1 MRWPCARLGVRG
13 RRRCRPCEEHLHR
26 RLTGTERWRLRL
38 LLGPGRLR
46 GTCDHH
52 RIRTKAA
59 PVNALSGG
67 GGRGPRGGISLGPQS
82 GAPYIPEHSPG
93 ARFACERGL
102 RRTDL
107 ADKPG
112 GRCPFAWQ
120 LVQVFRAVAQ
130 RIGHSLR
137 VGPESS
143 SAMGCGASKPP
154 ESPGSAPE
162 KQSIYRAL
170 DVKPPAS
177 AAPPKPPAAVAELQ
191 RPTALQKQVAEG

>member
-1 MRWPCARLGVRG
+1 
-13 RRRCRPCEEHLHR
+13 
-26 RLTGTERWRLRL
+26 
-38 LLGPGRLR
+38 
-46 GTCDHH
+46 
-52 RIRTKAA
+52 
-59 PVNALSGG
+59 
-67 GGRGPRGGISLGPQS
+67 
-82 GAPYIPEHSPG
+82 
-93 ARFACERGL
+93 
-102 RRTDL
+102 
-107 ADKPG
+107 
-112 GRCPFAWQ
+112 
-120 LVQVFRAVAQ
+120 VAQ

>member
-52 RIRTKAA
+52 Q
-59 PVNALSGG
+59 NAGE
-67 GGRGPRGGISLGPQS
+67 RVERRETARAGIS
-82 GAPYIPEHSPG
+82 APLPHAVLPRNIPEPSPG

-112 GRCPFAWQ
+112 GSCPFAWRSCKSSA
-120 LVQVFRAVAQ
+120 LWRKGLATRYASGLRARAPWAAALPNL
-130 RIGHSLR
+130 RSLR
-137 VGPESS
+137 GPRQRSS
-143 SAMGCGASKPP
+143 PSTG
-154 ESPGSAPE
+154 
-162 KQSIYRAL
+162 RW
-170 DVKPPAS
+170 
-177 AAPPKPPAAVAELQ
+177 
-191 RPTALQKQVAEG
+191 T

>member
-1 MRWPCARLGVRG
+1 MLPISRNTPRAPDLPANEVSGERTLQTNLAGGVR
-13 RRRCRPCEEHLHR
+13 
-26 RLTGTERWRLRL
+26 
-38 LLGPGRLR
+38 
-46 GTCDHH
+46 
-52 RIRTKAA
+52 
-59 PVNALSGG
+59 
-67 GGRGPRGGISLGPQS
+67 
-82 GAPYIPEHSPG
+82 SPG
-93 ARFACERGL
+93 SSCKSSAL
-102 RRTDL
+102 
-107 ADKPG
+107 
-112 GRCPFAWQ
+112 
-120 LVQVFRAVAQ
+120 VAQ